1 MPTLGKNNWDG
12 THLSQ
17 EIPKQRPL
25 NETSNFGNYN
35 RSVFKI
41 KNFFKCLCKQ
51 SLRTIL
57 SKYSRNNLSSSF
69 PTVPHLGFP
78 TVWSSTSH
86 SSQKPSNLHIQPT
99 IQVLWIPSLNPS
111 CIDALPFISI
121 VVHDSR
127 PPSSLP
133 SLKYCPQSLL
143 PIPSPFYTLSEHP
156 QMQSR
161 GFFRLRLFLN
171 VFSPFIAMAFIGP
184 TE

>member
-17 EIPKQRPL
+17 EIPKQRQL

-35 RSVFKI
+35 RPVFKI
-41 KNFFKCLCKQ
+41 KNFKKCLCTQ
-51 SLRTIL
+51 SLKTIL

-99 IQVLWIPSLNPS
+99 IQVLWTSSLNPS
-111 CIDALPFISI
+111 GTDAVPFISI

-133 SLKYCPQSLL
+133 CLFLPQILPPVLL
-143 PIPSPFYTLSEHP
+143 PIPSPFYTLSGHP

-161 GFFRLRLFLN
+161 GFFRLWF
-171 VFSPFIAMAFIGP
+171 F
-184 TE
+184 